1 MIKVYLKKQ
10 SNHAIDSIKVKNEL
24 RDFFNKRGIKSSAV
38 VYVAM
43 VGKKRM
49 LDISIRYLN
58 DNKMHNVLSFLE
70 DEAKNDFRNPP
81 DGKIYLGEIVVCY
94 PIAINEA
101 KKEGKRIDEKVIE
114 LVKHGALHL
123 MGIHHE

>member
-10 SNHAIDSIKVKNEL
+10 SSHAIDSIKVKNEL
-24 RDFFNKRGIKSSAV
+24 RDFFNKRGIKSNAV
-38 VYVAM
+38 VYIAM

-49 LDISIRYLN
+49 LDISERYLN
-58 DNKMHNVLSFLE
+58 DNKMHNVLSFSE

-81 DGKIYLGEIVVCY
+81 DGKIYLGEIIVCY

-101 KKEGKRIDEKVIE
+101 KKEEKRIDEKVIE